1 MTVNVSSIGLKGLE
15 GYRVQVQVRIS
26 PGKESMVIVGL
37 PDVSVKE
44 SRERVIAALSHFG
57 EDVTDQKVV
66 VNLSPPEQK
75 KNGPL
80 FDLAMAIAAL
90 KELNVL
96 KEEIRLDT
104 AFIGT
109 LSLDGTIE
117 SAEGLLPSLIAAK
130 ALGLKLIYIPDDPS
144 IPINMLHGLELVVV
158 SHIK

>member
-1 MTVNVSSIGLKGLE
+1 MTVNVLSIGLKGLE

-37 PDVSVKE
+37 PDASVKE

-80 FDLAMAIAAL
+80 FDLAIAIAAL
-90 KELNVL
+90 KELKVIIVSRGKHN
-96 KEEIRLDT
+96 
-104 AFIGT
+104 GT
-109 LSLDGTIE
+109 PTESLD
-117 SAEGLLPSLIAAK
+117 
-130 ALGLKLIYIPDDPS
+130 
-144 IPINMLHGLELVVV
+144 
-158 SHIK
+158 